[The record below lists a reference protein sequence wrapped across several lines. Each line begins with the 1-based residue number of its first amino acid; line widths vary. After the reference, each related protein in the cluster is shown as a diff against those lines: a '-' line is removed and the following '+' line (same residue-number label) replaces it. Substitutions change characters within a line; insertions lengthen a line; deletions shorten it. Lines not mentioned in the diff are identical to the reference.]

1 MALLFVMRTKE
12 FMDMKFRTFKRHIR
26 EGLKNIIR
34 NGWMSI
40 ASIGAVTVTLF
51 LVGAFVAIILN
62 INHMANKVEED
73 VEIKVLLDL
82 TVDEDIQ
89 AISDEIKSL
98 SRVDSI
104 TFSSKEDELEN
115 LIEGLG
121 EQGEAWSLV
130 DQENPLNHAYIVDAK
145 DPQDTEPLANEIED
159 MDNVHEV

>member
-1 MALLFVMRTKE
+1 
-12 FMDMKFRTFKRHIR
+12 
-26 EGLKNIIR
+26 
-34 NGWMSI
+34 

-62 INHMANKVEED
+62 INQMANKVEED

-82 TVDEDIQ
+82 TVDEDDIQ
-89 AISDEIKSL
+89 EISDELKSL

-115 LIEGLG
+115 LIEGLV
-121 EQGEAWSLV
+121 E
-130 DQENPLNHAYIVDAK
+130 QENPLNHDYIVDAK

-159 MDNVHEV
+159 MDNVHEVVYGEEVVSQLFKFNNYARTIGLVLIAGLVLTAVFLISNTIKLTIM